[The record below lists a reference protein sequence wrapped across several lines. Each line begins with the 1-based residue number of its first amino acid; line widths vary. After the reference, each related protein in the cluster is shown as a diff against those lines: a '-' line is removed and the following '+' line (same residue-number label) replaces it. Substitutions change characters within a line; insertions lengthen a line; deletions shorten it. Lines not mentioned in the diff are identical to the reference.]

1 MIRAS
6 FAVAA
11 IAALVVPALAAA
23 KGPTAVSISGQG
35 LTKTVKVLYDGSGG
49 SPGDALT
56 QAAGFFPSAF
66 GQSPDPMLHRRPA
79 GPLGPRYTVVWK
91 VPGGAI
97 YRVRQVLYPYAR
109 GGAVAYMKP
118 GQPIFDMTTR
128 GGWYRNPE
136 LKRTLVRLGLPA
148 KAPAASSTGPD
159 YALLAGIGIPGALV
173 AAGVALVLQRRRH

>member
-1 MIRAS
+1 MIRVS
-6 FAVAA
+6 IAVAA

-23 KGPTAVSISGQG
+23 KGPTAVSISGDG

-79 GPLGPRYTVVWK
+79 GPLGPRYKVVWR

-97 YRVRQVLYPYAR
+97 YRLKQDLYPYAR

-148 KAPAASSTGPD
+148 QAPAASSTGPN
-159 YALLAGIGIPGALV
+159 YALLTGIGIPGALV
-173 AAGVALVLQRRRH
+173 AAGVALVLQRRRR